1 MSRRTLEVRT
11 PAGGRYPIHIEPGL
25 LGDVAA
31 VCRRHAP
38 AHRYAVITD
47 SQVARLYGST
57 VVASFAGAGLGAE
70 LVPFPAGERNK
81 SREQWAALSDR
92 MVRAGFG
99 RDSAVVALGGGVA
112 GDLAGFV
119 AATYMRG
126 LPVVQ
131 VPTTLLAMLDSSVG
145 GKTGVDTEGGQEPDR
160 RLPSPFGRP
169 HRSGRTPDPPAP
181 PALRRSGGSREDGGP
196 SSIWSCGAG
205 SSPGPRTSPE
215 VKPAASAELIER
227 VVRHKAAVVADD
239 PLERGVREILNFG
252 HTVGHALEALEEYKL
267 LHGEAVAAGMRV
279 EARLGESLGITER
292 GTARRVTAA
301 LEACGLDGD
310 WETERRPTE
319 IREAMSRDKKA
330 RQARVRCVFLAR
342 VGEVATDPD
351 GRHSFT
357 LDDEALGEPL
367 AAALRPASESG
378 DCPDPGGP

>member
-11 PAGGRYPIHIEPGL
+11 PAGWSYPIHIEPGL

-38 AHRYAVITD
+38 AHRYAVIAD

-145 GKTGVDTEGGQEPDR
+145 GKTGVDTEAGKNLIGAFHHPSAVLIDPAVLRTLPRHQRCAGLAEAVKTAAILDLELWRWIESRAADLAGGE
-160 RLPSPFGRP
+160 
-169 HRSGRTPDPPAP
+169 
-181 PALRRSGGSREDGGP
+181 
-196 SSIWSCGAG
+196 
-205 SSPGPRTSPE
+205 
-215 VKPAASAELIER
+215 PAASAELIER

-252 HTVGHALEALEEYKL
+252 HTVGHALEALEGYKL

>member
-31 VCRRHAP
+31 ACRRHAP

-47 SQVARLYGST
+47 SRVARLYGST
-57 VVASFAGAGLGAE
+57 VMASFAGAGLGAE
-70 LVPFPAGERNK
+70 LVPFPAGEWNK

-145 GKTGVDTEGGQEPDR
+145 GKTGVDTKAGKNLIGAFHHPSAVLIDPAVLRTLPRHQRCAGLAEAVKTAAILDLELWRWIESRAADLVGGE
-160 RLPSPFGRP
+160 
-169 HRSGRTPDPPAP
+169 
-181 PALRRSGGSREDGGP
+181 
-196 SSIWSCGAG
+196 
-205 SSPGPRTSPE
+205 
-215 VKPAASAELIER
+215 PAASAELIER

-252 HTVGHALEALEEYKL
+252 HTVGHALEALEGYKL
-267 LHGEAVAAGMRV
+267 LHGEAVAAGIAGGGPPRGV
-279 EARLGESLGITER
+279 ARDHGEGHRPAGHGGPRSVRARWRLGD
-292 GTARRVTAA
+292 GTPPH
-301 LEACGLDGD
+301 GD
-310 WETERRPTE
+310 P
-319 IREAMSRDKKA
+319 EAMSRDKKA
-330 RQARVRCVFLAR
+330 RRARVRCVFLAR

-367 AAALRPASESG
+367 AAAYAGLGEWRLSQPWRP
-378 DCPDPGGP
+378 

>member
-57 VVASFAGAGLGAE
+57 VVASFAGAGLGAD

-145 GKTGVDTEGGQEPDR
+145 GKTGVDTEAGKNLIGAFHHPSAVLIDPAVLRTLPRHQRCVGLAEAVKTAAILDLELWRWIESRAADLAGGE
-160 RLPSPFGRP
+160 
-169 HRSGRTPDPPAP
+169 
-181 PALRRSGGSREDGGP
+181 
-196 SSIWSCGAG
+196 
-205 SSPGPRTSPE
+205 
-215 VKPAASAELIER
+215 PAASAELIER

-252 HTVGHALEALEEYKL
+252 HTVGHALEALEGYKL